1 MIFNIILKSSGFT
14 YKTIPS
20 QLIKSSNFT
29 KRLLLK
35 KKKKAQSSLVLLK
48 CMCCSPAVQPTS
60 PSRPSS
66 PKQDFVFS
74 FTLFIM
80 TAQPGMQYFLS
91 QTE

>member
-1 MIFNIILKSSGFT
+1 MIFNIIMKSSGFT

-20 QLIKSSNFT
+20 QLITSSHFT
-29 KRLLLK
+29 RK
-35 KKKKAQSSLVLLK
+35 KNKVQSSLVLLK

-74 FTLFIM
+74 FSLFIM